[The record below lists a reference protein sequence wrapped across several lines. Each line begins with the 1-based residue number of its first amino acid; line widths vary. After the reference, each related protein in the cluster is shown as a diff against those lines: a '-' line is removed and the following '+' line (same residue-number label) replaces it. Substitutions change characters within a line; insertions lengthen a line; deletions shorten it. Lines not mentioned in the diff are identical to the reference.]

1 MCLEGG
7 WGNEWV
13 LIAVQLIKL
22 LAKCDFQ
29 SNSIVAKSKLYF
41 IDLYWILKNSI
52 Y

>member
-1 MCLEGG
+1 MSINCGS
-7 WGNEWV
+7 
-13 LIAVQLIKL
+13 IKKTL

-29 SNSIVAKSKLYF
+29 SNSIVEKNKVYF